1 MHRKIKKPILLVLFI
16 GCLNTLFAQQDA
28 QYTQYM
34 YNTLSVNPAYAGSRD
49 MLSAVLL
56 YRSQWV
62 GVDGAPKTQTLSGHT
77 PLNEKVGVGINIV
90 NDQIGPAKETYFD
103 ANFSYSL
110 EVFDDAKLNFGLKAG
125 GHLLDVDYSRLNIY
139 DETDANF
146 QPNNV
151 DKKIS
156 PQVGLGVMLYSENFY
171 VGLSA
176 PNILETKH
184 FDESNSASESV
195 AKERIGYYL
204 ISGYVFELSSDIK
217 FKPAV
222 LTKLVTGTPLQVDIS
237 ANFLIYDKFTLG
249 AAYRWSSAVSGLV
262 GFQLTDSLMVGVAY
276 DADTTEFSE
285 YSGGSFEAFLRF
297 DLFKSYNKMV
307 TPRFF

>member
-1 MHRKIKKPILLVLFI
+1 MMNKILNILILIFLCFLSNQTV
-16 GCLNTLFAQQDA
+16 TAQQDA

-56 YRSQWV
+56 HRSQWV
-62 GVDGAPKTQTLSGHT
+62 GVDGAPTTQTLSGHT
-77 PLNEKVGVGINIV
+77 PLNEKVGVGLNIM
-90 NDQIGPAKETYFD
+90 NDRIGPARETVVD
-103 ANFSYSL
+103 GNFSYSL
-110 EVFDDAKLNFGLKAG
+110 EVFDEAKLNFGLKAG
-125 GHLLDVDYSRLNIY
+125 AHLLDVDYSRLNIY
-139 DETDANF
+139 DETDASF

-151 DKKIS
+151 DQKIS
-156 PQVGLGVMLYSENFY
+156 PQVGLGVMLYSDKFY
-171 VGLSA
+171 VGLST
-176 PNILETKH
+176 PNLLETEH
-184 FDESNSASESV
+184 FDESPNGSSV

-204 ISGYVFELSSDIK
+204 ISGYVFDISSDVK
-217 FKPAV
+217 FKPAI
-222 LTKLVTGTPLQVDIS
+222 LSKLVTGSPLQVDVS
-237 ANFLIYDKFTLG
+237 ANFLLYDTFTIG
-249 AAYRWSSAVSGLV
+249 AAYRWSSAVSAMA
-262 GFQLTDSLMVGVAY
+262 GFQITDSLLLGVAY

>member
-1 MHRKIKKPILLVLFI
+1 MNENK
-16 GCLNTLFAQQDA
+16 LNTLILILLLFCFKLVSAQQDA

-34 YNTLSVNPAYAGSRD
+34 YNALSINPAYAGSRD
-49 MLSAVLL
+49 MFSAVLL

-62 GVDGAPKTQTLSGHT
+62 GIDGAPQTQTLSGHT
-77 PLNEKVGVGINIV
+77 PLNERVGVGLNIV
-90 NDQIGPAKETYFD
+90 NDRIGPVSETYFD
-103 ANFSYSL
+103 AAFSYSL
-110 EVFDDAKLNFGLKAG
+110 EINYNTKLNFGLKAG
-125 GHLLDVDYSRLNIY
+125 GHLLDVDYSRLNIF
-139 DETDANF
+139 DETDVNF
-146 QPNNV
+146 QSNNI
-151 DKKIS
+151 DQKFS
-156 PQVGLGVMLYSENFY
+156 PQLGLGVMLYSEKFY

-176 PNILETKH
+176 PNILETEH
-184 FDESNSASESV
+184 FDESPNASESV

-204 ISGYVFELSSDIK
+204 TSGYVFDLSSDVK

-222 LTKLVTGTPLQVDIS
+222 LTKLVTGTPLQIDIS
-237 ANFLIYDKFTLG
+237 ANFLFYDKFTLG
-249 AAYRWSSAVSGLV
+249 AAYRWSSAISGLV
-262 GFQLTDSLMVGVAY
+262 GFQFTDSLMVGVAY

>member
-1 MHRKIKKPILLVLFI
+1 MHRKIIKTILFVLFAI
-16 GCLNTLFAQQDA
+16 SCKTIFAQQDA

-77 PLNEKVGVGINIV
+77 PLNEKVGVGLNIV

-110 EVFDDAKLNFGLKAG
+110 EVFDEAKLNFGLKAG
-125 GHLLDVDYSRLNIY
+125 AHLLDVDYSKLNIF
-139 DETDANF
+139 DETDNNF

-184 FDESNSASESV
+184 FDESENASESV

-204 ISGYVFELSSDIK
+204 MSGYVFEMSNDVK
-217 FKPAV
+217 FKPAI

-237 ANFLIYDKFTLG
+237 ANFLFYDKFTLG
-249 AAYRWSSAVSGLV
+249 AAYRWSSAVSGLA
-262 GFQLTDSLMVGVAY
+262 GFQITDSLMVGVAY